1 MNLSLKQLATFR
13 AVMRHGSI
21 SEAAR
26 AVKRTQPA
34 ITAMIQTL
42 ESELN
47 FVLFKRHKGKLI
59 PTPEAEF
66 LLEESIAIL
75 NRVEQ
80 AQTVLSGISNQSTG
94 HLRIACHPAASSFFI
109 PDLLSQFLYDKP
121 GINVTLKAQ
130 PSNTIEDL
138 VASHQYDIGFT
149 ESPHRR
155 NSTQQDEFELECFC
169 AVSVDSELADTSCIT
184 PHHLADKPMA
194 MLFSEHPTAKQTI
207 SAFQRNGVKLNR
219 RFELQTFMTGLQ
231 LVKAQLCYMVCDM
244 VTAYSYL
251 SLSGKNSGVIFKR
264 FEPCVKNTVS
274 VLTASNKPTSL
285 VAQNFCDV
293 LKKQIE
299 EMKTMVIEQ
308 SIK

>member
-1 MNLSLKQLATFR
+1 
-13 AVMRHGSI
+13 MRHGSI

-26 AVKRTQPA
+26 AIKRSQPA

-80 AQTVLSGISNQSTG
+80 AQTVLSGISNQSAG
-94 HLRIACHPAASSFFI
+94 RLRIACHPAASSFFI
-109 PDLLSQFLYDKP
+109 PDLLSHFLTDKP

-169 AVSVDSELADTSCIT
+169 AVSVDSELARIDCVT
-184 PHHLADKPMA
+184 PHHLDNKPMA
-194 MLFSEHPTAKQTI
+194 ILFSEHPTAQQTI
-207 SAFQRNGVKLNR
+207 AAFQKDDVRLNR

-231 LVKAQLCYMVCDM
+231 LVKAQLCYMLCDT

-251 SLSGKNSGVIFKR
+251 KLSGKNSGVIFRR
-264 FEPCVKNTVS
+264 FDPSIKNTVS
-274 VLTASNKPTSL
+274 IITASNKPISL
-285 VAQNFCDV
+285 AAQKFCLV
-293 LKKQIE
+293 LKNKIE
-299 EMKTMVIEQ
+299 EMKNTVFEQ
-308 SIK
+308 SI